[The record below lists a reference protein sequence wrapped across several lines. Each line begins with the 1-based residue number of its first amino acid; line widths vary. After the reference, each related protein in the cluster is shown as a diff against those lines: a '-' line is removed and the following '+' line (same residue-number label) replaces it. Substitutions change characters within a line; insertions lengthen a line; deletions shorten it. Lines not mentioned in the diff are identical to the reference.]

1 MFHCRFML
9 ILCLCA
15 LALVGCGDQ
24 PEESTP
30 TPTPVQHHQVT
41 YLASRLHPGF
51 KLSLPL
57 DWRYRV
63 TESGLMLSNSQEAL
77 EATSDSS
84 AMPAD
89 TLVADLSLRTPAE
102 VITIG
107 VRNAAGLLD
116 TFVGRSPEADDE
128 SQYRA
133 VELLEINGRDSA
145 QLSAS
150 LADNETLLLALAL
163 DDHYLLAVIVASKD
177 QMQALAADLSEIFA
191 SAQLL
196 QAQ

>member
-1 MFHCRFML
+1 MLHCRFMM

-15 LALVGCGDQ
+15 LALVGC
-24 PEESTP
+24 EHTVESTP
-30 TPTPVQHHQVT
+30 TPTPIQHQQVT
-41 YLASRLHPGF
+41 YLANRLHPGF
-51 KLSLPL
+51 ELKLPVG
-57 DWRYRV
+57 WHYRV
-63 TESGLMLSNSQEAL
+63 TESGLMLTNDPSAL
-77 EATSDSS
+77 EATSNSS

-107 VRNAAGLLD
+107 ARNAASLLD
-116 TFVGRSPEADDE
+116 AFVGRSPDAPNE

-133 VELLEINGRDSA
+133 VELLEISGRDSA
-145 QLSAS
+145 QLSATIG
-150 LADNETLLLALAL
+150 DNDTLLLAVAL
-163 DDHYLLAVIVASKD
+163 DDHYLLAVTVAPKD
-177 QMQALAADLSEIFA
+177 KMQALAADLSEIFA

>member
-1 MFHCRFML
+1 MFHCRFMM

-15 LALVGCGDQ
+15 LALVGCGHTA
-24 PEESTP
+24 ESTP

-51 KLSLPL
+51 ELTLPV
-57 DWRYRV
+57 DWHYRV
-63 TESGLMLSNSQEAL
+63 TESGLMLANDPSAL
-77 EATSDSS
+77 EATSNSS

-107 VRNAAGLLD
+107 VRNAASLLD
-116 TFVGRSPEADDE
+116 AFVGRSPDAPNE

-133 VELLEINGRDSA
+133 VELLEINERDSA
-145 QLSAS
+145 QLSATI
-150 LADNETLLLALAL
+150 ADNDTLLLALAL
-163 DDHYLLAVIVASKD
+163 DDHYLLAVIVAPTDK
-177 QMQALAADLSEIFA
+177 MQALAADLSEIFA